1 MGKDEQTST
10 KIRGNPGAL
19 KDSEEARQTERSR
32 DGVREASE
40 GEPRGGR
47 GCRGEGA
54 SAGRESQERHVPF
67 LRSPP
72 KNRVSY
78 TLGHRLLFRWKSL

>member
-40 GEPRGGR
+40 GEPRGER

-54 SAGRESQERHVPF
+54 GVSRGGSLGGEGESG
-67 LRSPP
+67 
-72 KNRVSY
+72 KTC
-78 TLGHRLLFRWKSL
+78 TLFKKPS

>member
-1 MGKDEQTST
+1 MGKDEQTTT

-40 GEPRGGR
+40 GEPRGGAGVSR
-47 GCRGEGA
+47 GGSLSVKGESG
-54 SAGRESQERHVPF
+54 
-67 LRSPP
+67 
-72 KNRVSY
+72 KTC
-78 TLGHRLLFRWKSL
+78 TLFKKPS

>member
-1 MGKDEQTST
+1 MGKDEQTTT

-40 GEPRGGR
+40 GEPREGAGVSRGGSL
-47 GCRGEGA
+47 GGEG
-54 SAGRESQERHVPF
+54 ESG
-67 LRSPP
+67 
-72 KNRVSY
+72 KTC
-78 TLGHRLLFRWKSL
+78 TLFKKPS